1 MTKPTTSPSS
11 KRADRIFAWATICIL
26 AAPAGVVLSG
36 VSTIFLYAGHTFE
49 ANASLSSRHYRHY
62 NDCTPSRTRSLPRQE
77 AAFAGHRAE
86 SRSEHRAAGR
96 TGHRAE
102 SRAGHRADNRAG
114 HRADNRAGHR
124 ADNRAG
130 HRADNRAGHRAG
142 IRAEHRAER
151 RTEYRAERA
160 AMTEHSALTLR
171 RAADQPDDR

>member
-1 MTKPTTSPSS
+1 MTRPTTSPSS

-36 VSTIFLYAGHTFE
+36 VSTVFLYAVHTSE
-49 ANASLSSRHYRHY
+49 ANASLSSRPYRY
-62 NDCTPSRTRSLPRQE
+62 YDDCTPSRTHSLPRQE

-86 SRSEHRAAGR
+86 SCSEHRAAGR
-96 TGHRAE
+96 SGHRAE
-102 SRAGHRADNRAG
+102 SRVGHRADNRAG
-114 HRADNRAGHR
+114 HRAESC
-124 ADNRAG
+124 AG

-171 RAADQPDDR
+171 RAAGKPDER